1 MIEYFI
7 VLLVCILGVGYTS
20 WRLGVQEGSEKMVEM
35 LENIGIITIDDYGNV
50 VPNKDFKPIKRKI

>member
-7 VLLVCILGVGYTS
+7 ILIVCIIGVGYTS
-20 WRLGVQEGSEKMVEM
+20 WKLGVQEGSEKMVEM

-50 VPNKDFKPIKRKI
+50 IPNKEFKPIKRKI

>member
-7 VLLVCILGVGYTS
+7 ILIVCIIGVGYTS
-20 WRLGVQEGSEKMVEM
+20 WKLGVQEGSEKMVEM

-50 VPNKDFKPIKRKI
+50 VPNKEFKPIKRKI

>member
-7 VLLVCILGVGYTS
+7 IMIVCIIGVGYTS
-20 WRLGVQEGSEKMVEM
+20 WKLGVQEGSEKMVEM

-50 VPNKDFKPIKRKI
+50 VPNKEFKPIKRKI